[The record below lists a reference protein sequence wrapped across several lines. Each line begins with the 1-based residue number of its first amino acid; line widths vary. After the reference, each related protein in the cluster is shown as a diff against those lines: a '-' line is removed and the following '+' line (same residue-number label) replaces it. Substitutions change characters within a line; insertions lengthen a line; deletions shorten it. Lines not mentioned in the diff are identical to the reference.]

1 MAIQAHMDTTH
12 TDLNIM
18 KAKYSKKNRTAW
30 FGALVAGFV
39 GHKYVGKGS
48 TQNLDG
54 GYMKR
59 IILIFTALT
68 LTGCGIAYQPTS
80 VRDDDSANVHIIH
93 LTPETVLE
101 ANSSPYT
108 PQSLPD
114 GLLLDENLNEN
125 NNIFQ
130 EQIFDPQVLNGVI
143 EWRMP
148 SSKPQTYRIGVG
160 DVITLNMQLKES
172 LGNVLNDLIASQ
184 NSQRGFKVQDDGAVS
199 IPDIGRLVIGGL
211 TLQEAESNIY
221 QRLLEVGETPAFSIE
236 ITKFESQ
243 KISISGYVKSPG
255 LLPISLQHL
264 YLDDAIYQSGGFTI
278 SDASF
283 IIVRLYRD
291 GSIYQVYGPEIHNHN
306 NTNRILLKHG
316 DTIIVDATDEYDRVL
331 GIRQEARS
339 KSWGELE
346 AQTRTKSNYAANV
359 MAKIKFGSI
368 SREHVY
374 IIGEV
379 IKQSRYALPFENR
392 AVLADALLESSGGV
406 SSLTGNPKQIY
417 VLRGVADL
425 KDFAPITALH
435 LDAENAANFILA
447 TRLELRPKDV
457 IFVGTQPI
465 TNWNRMIN
473 QIIPSLGLSDINIPS
488 FK

>member
-1 MAIQAHMDTTH
+1 MVIQAHMDMTH

-18 KAKYSKKNRTAW
+18 KAKSRTAG
-30 FGALVAGFV
+30 FGALVARFL
-39 GHKYVGKGS
+39 GHKYVGKRS
-48 TQNLDG
+48 TQNLNVM
-54 GYMKR
+54 YMKR
-59 IILIFTALT
+59 IILSFTALT
-68 LTGCGIAYQPTS
+68 LTGCGIVYQPTS

-108 PQSLPD
+108 PQSLPE

-148 SSKPQTYRIGVG
+148 RSEPQTYRIGVG

-221 QRLLEVGETPAFSIE
+221 QRLLEVGETPSFSIE

-255 LLPISLQHL
+255 LLPISLDQL
-264 YLDDAIYQSGGFTI
+264 YLDEAIFESGGFTI

-283 IIVRLYRD
+283 IVVRLYRD
-291 GSIYQVYGPEIHNHN
+291 GSIYQIYGPEIHNHN
-306 NTNRILLKHG
+306 NSNRILLQDG

-331 GIRQEARS
+331 GLRQMARA
-339 KSWGELE
+339 KSWEELE
-346 AQTRTKSNYAANV
+346 SQTRTKSNYAGNV
-359 MAKIKFGSI
+359 MAKIEFGSI
-368 SREHVY
+368 SREYVY

-379 IKQSRYALPFENR
+379 IQQSRYTLPFENR
-392 AVLADALLESSGGV
+392 AVLADALLASSGGML
-406 SSLTGNPKQIY
+406 SLSGNPKQIY
-417 VLRGVADL
+417 VLRGGADL
-425 KDFAPITALH
+425 KNIAPITALH
-435 LDAENAANFILA
+435 LDVKNAANFLLA

-457 IFVGTQPI
+457 IFVGAQPI

-473 QIIPSLGLSDINIPS
+473 QIVPSLGLGNLNIP
-488 FK
+488 KIE